1 MPNIPNL
8 LTLLRIALIP
18 VFIIIFYLPWV
29 YANQVCASIF
39 ALAAITDWLD
49 GYLARRLGQMSA
61 FGAFLDPVA
70 DKLMVATALILV
82 VQADPTPAL
91 AIPAIIIV
99 GREVSISALR
109 EWMAEMGER
118 AIVAVTV
125 IAKFKT
131 AAQMLAILM
140 LIYRETIWELP
151 VYTIGYVLLYVS
163 AILTVWSMLVYIKA
177 AWPSMN
183 DPAADLRINDEQDSD
198 GG

>member
-1 MPNIPNL
+1 MPSIPNL

-18 VFIIIFYLPWV
+18 VFIIFFYLPV
-29 YANQVCASIF
+29 SYGNQVCAAIF
-39 ALAAITDWLD
+39 ALAAATDWLD
-49 GYLARRLGQMSA
+49 GYLARRLNQVSA

-70 DKLMVATALILV
+70 DKLMVAAALILV

-118 AIVAVTV
+118 AKVAVTV
-125 IAKFKT
+125 IAKIKT
-131 AAQMLAILM
+131 AAQMVAILM
-140 LIYRETIWELP
+140 LIYREPIGELP

-163 AILTVWSMLVYIKA
+163 AILAVWSMFVYIKA
-177 AWPSMN
+177 AWPHMN
-183 DPAADLRINDEQDSD
+183 ESGSALETDDTDLD